1 MKHLVQIFD
10 QSIDFFNEIIHFVK
24 KLNPEI
30 KSKVKFRA
38 KHNIG
43 LNSEKKFSEMFG
55 EKYVDKVSIKNSF
68 KQTILNS
75 KLIIATYPQTSFTE
89 AMYCNVPTILIIKK
103 NYYQFTGEAI
113 NIFNVLK
120 KNKIAF
126 DNFNEAKTHINE
138 YWSKIDLWWKSEN
151 VQLARKRFLTNFFN
165 VKPDWD
171 REWLDYDYHLSTN

>member
-1 MKHLVQIFD
+1 M
-10 QSIDFFNEIIHFVK
+10 
-24 KLNPEI
+24 
-30 KSKVKFRA
+30 
-38 KHNIG
+38 
-43 LNSEKKFSEMFG
+43 
-55 EKYVDKVSIKNSF
+55 
-68 KQTILNS
+68 QTILNS

-103 NYYQFTGEAI
+103 NHYQFVGEAI
-113 NIFNVLK
+113 NIFNILK

-151 VQLARKRFLTNFFN
+151 VQLARKMFLTNFFN

-171 REWLDYDYHLSTN
+171 REWLDYVYHLSTN